1 MAYSQSITSF
11 HPASDGLKGKSERTD
26 SVKDAVLL
34 AILGATAAA
43 AVAVVLTTL
52 VVLLLGALPSLN
64 EIGLVP
70 LLTSSDW
77 YPTVGDF
84 GMFTMIFS
92 TAAVSIGALALV
104 LPASI
109 LLSLL
114 LCFYLPTRLSD
125 LFRTVI
131 QLLAAIP
138 SVVYGLWG
146 LVVLVPLIAQRGG
159 QGACLLAGLIVLAI
173 MVVPTVTVII
183 ETAIRQL
190 HPSIYQGA
198 LALGISRHRAMFRVV
213 LPAIKGRIVASVIIG
228 MTRAVGETMALVMV
242 MGNATGL
249 PETLLSSAR
258 TLSSNIALE
267 MAYAV
272 DVHQSALFASGLVLM
287 ILVVAMLALVD
298 LCEQKGG
305 EDVQA

>member
-1 MAYSQSITSF
+1 MAYLQSTSSF
-11 HPASDGLKGKSERTD
+11 RPVSDGLKDKSERFD

-34 AILGATAAA
+34 AVVCATAAA
-43 AVAVVLTTL
+43 AILVVLTTL
-52 VVLLLGALPSLN
+52 LVLLDGAMRSLD
-64 EIGLVP
+64 EIGLAT
-70 LLTSSDW
+70 LLASSEW
-77 YPTVGDF
+77 FPTVGEF
-84 GMFTMIFS
+84 GLSTMMAS
-92 TAAVSIGALALV
+92 TAAVSIGALAVV
-104 LPASI
+104 LPASV

-114 LCFYLPTRLSD
+114 LCFYLPPYLSGM
-125 LFRTVI
+125 FRTLI

-146 LVVLVPLIAQRGG
+146 LVVLVPLIARLGG

-173 MVVPTVTVII
+173 MVIPTVTVII

-198 LALGISRHRAMFRVV
+198 LALGISRHRAMLRVV
-213 LPAIKGRIVASVIIG
+213 LPAIKGRIFASMIIG
-228 MTRAVGETMALVMV
+228 LTRAIGETMALVMV
-242 MGNATGL
+242 MGNSTGF
-249 PETLLSSAR
+249 PEGLLSSAR

-272 DVHQSALFASGLVLM
+272 DVHHSALFASGLVLM

-298 LCEQKGG
+298 VCGKNGG
-305 EDVQA
+305 EHASA

>member
-1 MAYSQSITSF
+1 MAFSQSITSF
-11 HPASDGLKGKSERTD
+11 HPASDSLQSKGERTD

-34 AILGATAAA
+34 VVLGATAAA
-43 AVAVVLTTL
+43 AVLVVLTTL
-52 VVLLLGALPSLN
+52 LVLLYGSMRSLD
-64 EIGLVP
+64 EVGLVT
-70 LLTSSDW
+70 LLSASEW

-84 GMFTMIFS
+84 GLSTMIVS
-92 TAAVSIGALALV
+92 TAAVSIGALVVV
-104 LPASI
+104 LPASV

-114 LCFYLPTRLSD
+114 LCFYLPPYLSGA
-125 LFRTVI
+125 FRTVI

-146 LVVLVPLIAQRGG
+146 LVVLVPLIARLGG

-213 LPAIKGRIVASVIIG
+213 LPAIRGRIVASVIIG
-228 MTRAVGETMALVMV
+228 LTRAVGETMALVMV
-242 MGNATGL
+242 MGNATGF

-272 DVHQSALFASGLVLM
+272 DVHHSALFASGLVLM

-298 LCEQKGG
+298 LCEHKGG